1 MENREKLTLFLRSFH
16 SVVVAVAVVWVQGL
30 YTEESRWSGHAEDA
44 ALVAAAREKADR
56 NEVSRWAP
64 LTREA
69 LARESR
75 TKTRHSR
82 RPFTTLRAIRC
93 AAGATGTPDKYVLPF
108 RNGNFNP
115 LSLPLSLSLSLSL
128 SFLLFSL

>member
-1 MENREKLTLFLRSFH
+1 MREIDTPPSLVSFCC
-16 SVVVAVAVVWVQGL
+16 WRCFVQGL
-30 YTEESRWSGHAEDA
+30 YTEESRWSGHEEDA

-93 AAGATGTPDKYVLPF
+93 AAGATGTPDKYVLP
-108 RNGNFNP
+108 
-115 LSLPLSLSLSLSL
+115 LPKWKFPPSLSLSL
-128 SFLLFSL
+128 SFLLFSLRS